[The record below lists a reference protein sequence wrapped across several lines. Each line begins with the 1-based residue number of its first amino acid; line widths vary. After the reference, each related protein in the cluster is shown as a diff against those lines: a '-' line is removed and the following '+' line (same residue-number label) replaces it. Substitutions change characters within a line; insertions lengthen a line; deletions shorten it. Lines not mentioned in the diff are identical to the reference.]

1 MPIYQYK
8 CPECKQMMNKIQSFS
23 AEKTI
28 ECDTC
33 SAIAKRILPTS
44 FTVRFKGDGWA
55 STSGVIKEDD

>member
-1 MPIYQYK
+1 
-8 CPECKQMMNKIQSFS
+8 MMNKIQSFS